1 MLLFV
6 SYIIY
11 YMDKICLTFDL
22 NVVQSSLGYVGTVKE
37 IPVVVESPTIEE
49 LKEDISEATL
59 IWLHENPAMAKEHL
73 VIQVPA

>member
-1 MLLFV
+1 MLLIV
-6 SYIIY
+6 PYIIY
-11 YMDKICLTFDL
+11 YMDKIWLTFDL

-59 IWLHENPAMAKEHL
+59 IWLQENPAMAKEHL

>member
-11 YMDKICLTFDL
+11 YMDKIWLTFDL

-49 LKEDISEATL
+49 LKEDISKATL
-59 IWLHENPAMAKEHL
+59 IWLQENPAMAKEHL

>member
-59 IWLHENPAMAKEHL
+59 IWLQENPAMAKEHL